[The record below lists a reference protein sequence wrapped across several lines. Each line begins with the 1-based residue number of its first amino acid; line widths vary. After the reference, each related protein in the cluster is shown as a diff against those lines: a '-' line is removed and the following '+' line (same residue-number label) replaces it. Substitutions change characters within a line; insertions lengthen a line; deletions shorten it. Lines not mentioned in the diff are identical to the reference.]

1 MARRKI
7 AYVTVLGEILG
18 EIAHVRFR
26 ITDSKCFSIFYS
38 GIERL
43 REIVDWNSIFR
54 RGTKGLRRN
63 SIHLHLHKLRGN
75 FAGYS
80 QFVSLVCVL
89 EYLLTSKLSFLTR
102 IFYFLRW
109 DICRIFQRR
118 VQPSPVCSF
127 FFSFLSE
134 YIDQI
139 GNNNRK
145 ILPLSKRKR
154 TVQAKIYIN
163 KHKYDAS
170 IENCE
175 PFSEIERELPF
186 KFHEK
191 QVHGNG
197 VPVSI

>member
-1 MARRKI
+1 MKSSTGIRYFVEVRKGSDETR
-7 AYVTVLGEILG
+7 Y
-18 EIAHVRFR
+18 
-26 ITDSKCFSIFYS
+26 IFICIS
-38 GIERL
+38 CVETL
-43 REIVDWNSIFR
+43 RAIRNLYRWCVCSNIY
-54 RGTKGLRRN
+54 LR
-63 SIHLHLHKLRGN
+63 
-75 FAGYS
+75 
-80 QFVSLVCVL
+80 
-89 EYLLTSKLSFLTR
+89 SKLSFLTR

-175 PFSEIERELPF
+175 PFSEIERKLPF